1 MKPALYVETSVV
13 SYLTARPSRDI
24 ITAARQQ
31 LTQKWWRT
39 RGRYELFASQFVLEE
54 AEAGDKQAA
63 RQRLKVLK
71 GLPLLPASAEADVLA
86 KSLRQ
91 GVPLPERAA
100 IDALHLAVAVVGGM
114 DYLLT
119 WNFKHLANAALR
131 NRIEDLCRTNGYQP
145 PVICTPEELLG
156 E

>member
-54 AEAGDKQAA
+54 AGAGHKQAA
-63 RQRLKVLK
+63 RQRLKALQ
-71 GLPLLPASAEADVLA
+71 GLPLLQLDAEADALA
-86 KSLRQ
+86 KLLRRD
-91 GVPLPERAA
+91 VPLPERAA
-100 IDALHLAVAVVGGM
+100 VDALHLAVAVVGGM

-119 WNFKHLANAALR
+119 WNFKHLANASLR
-131 NRIEDLCRTNGYQP
+131 NKIEDLCRSSGYTP

>member
-13 SYLTARPSRDI
+13 HYLTARPSRDI
-24 ITAARQQ
+24 VTAARQQ

-39 RGRYELFASQFVLEE
+39 RERYKLFASQFVLEE
-54 AEAGDKQAA
+54 AQGGQKQAA
-63 RQRLKVLK
+63 RQRLKALQGV
-71 GLPLLPASAEADVLA
+71 PLLPSSAEADALA

-100 IDALHLAVAVVGGM
+100 VDALHLAVAVMGGM

-131 NRIEDLCRTNGYQP
+131 NKIEDVCRSGGYEP